1 MRVAVIEDL
10 QASSGRE
17 KEAADNTGAL
27 WWGCKPPES
36 LRVCESAS
44 LPVCKMRAGLGLGLG
59 MGPCHST
66 ADKVT

>member
-44 LPVCKMRAGLGLGLG
+44 LPVCKYACGIRIRIRN
-59 MGPCHST
+59 GPCHST